1 MSDLIDPVEVNIKDS
16 NGDVKTF
23 RLGKMP
29 ATVGR
34 EVLSKFTLSNLPKV
48 GEYDISHQAM
58 LKMMKYVETE
68 DGIRLSTSALVD
80 NHVPD
85 GEALMRI
92 EIEMLRH
99 NTSFFGRAGSQSL
112 GGFLLDRIREYT
124 PSITQTLTGFL
135 QQLSQQDSQ
144 PSQSSKPPSA

>member
-1 MSDLIDPVEVNIKDS
+1 MSDLIDPVEVQIADS
-16 NGDVKTF
+16 NGAEKMF

-34 EVLSKFTLSNLPKV
+34 EVLAKYPLSSIPKV
-48 GEYDISHQAM
+48 GDYDTGHAAM
-58 LKMMKYVETE
+58 LKMMRFVETE
-68 DGIRLSTSALVD
+68 SGIRLTTAALID

-85 GEALMRI
+85 GEALLRL

-112 GGFLLDRIREYT
+112 GAFLLARVQEYA
-124 PSITQTLTGFL
+124 PSIMQTLMGFL
-135 QQLSQQDSQ
+135 QQSFPPDSP
-144 PSQSSKPPSA
+144 PSQNSKPQ